1 MAAEAGRL
9 RSVAMA
15 RAEIIF
21 DIGDSIV
28 ERAFDG
34 SHLIARRNA
43 VGCAATTITECHFSA
58 LGPRSPPTRFL
69 RVWNTAG
76 LDEKG
81 AIVLREKVSRG
92 RIAARL
98 VNVPQCLIGIEAGMA
113 THYVARKLLALGQEV
128 KQVLAAPGRR

>member
-21 DIGDSIV
+21 DIGESIV

-113 THYVARKLLALGQEV
+113 THYVALGQEV

>member
-1 MAAEAGRL
+1 
-9 RSVAMA
+9 MA

-21 DIGDSIV
+21 DIGESIV

-113 THYVARKLLALGQEV
+113 THYVALGQEV